1 VITNPIGT
9 TIVNH
14 LRSRLLINSPLIHAI
29 IITPIRQDYSFIAD
43 TGQILTMLKILLVDD
58 HEVVR
63 LGIKALLSNYPGFEV
78 VAEAGTADEAVK
90 KAQEYKPDAVI
101 MDIRLPGKSGIEATK
116 EILEFLP
123 DTKVIMLTSFAE
135 DDLLFDAINAGAY
148 GYILK
153 QIGSDDMI
161 NALEAIGRGEA
172 LLDPA
177 LTQKVFKRVREASR
191 KATDEAFASLSDQEI
206 RILFLIS
213 KGHTNKEIASEIFLS
228 EKTVRNYVSSILS
241 KLNLK
246 TRSQAAAYAVKH
258 NVEDHIPT
266 N

>member
-1 VITNPIGT
+1 
-9 TIVNH
+9 
-14 LRSRLLINSPLIHAI
+14 
-29 IITPIRQDYSFIAD
+29 
-43 TGQILTMLKILLVDD
+43 MLKILLVDD

-63 LGIKALLSNYPGFEV
+63 LGIKALLSNYPEYEV
-78 VAEAGTADEAVK
+78 VAEASNADEAV
-90 KAQEYKPDAVI
+90 ATAIEYKPDVII

-116 EILEFLP
+116 EIIEAEP
-123 DTKVIMLTSFAE
+123 DTKVIMLTSYAE

-153 QIGSDDMI
+153 QIGSDDLI

-177 LTQKVFKRVREASR
+177 LTQKVFRRVREASR
-191 KATDEAFASLSDQEI
+191 KATDEAFASLSDQEL
-206 RILFLIS
+206 RILSLIS
-213 KGHTNKEIASEIFLS
+213 EGKTNKEIASDIFLS

-246 TRSQAAAYAVKH
+246 TRSEAAAYAVKH
-258 NVEDHIPT
+258 NVVDYLPRD
-266 N
+266 